1 MSSLTHIPKNSQ
13 EKNRKRKKKK
23 KKTETVSRA
32 CNESISVL
40 FLHVFTPEMLSKIEV
55 LFHFRAEE
63 PGLPQGEQSPHV
75 TEY

>member
-1 MSSLTHIPKNSQ
+1 MA
-13 EKNRKRKKKK
+13 KRKKGKEKRK